1 MGCSSSEANPN
12 NLYTIL
18 YCSLIPVKG
27 KKNIYQIHLIAQEEA
42 PKISERKFFDQVAQN
57 QEKDILEFVKNEN
70 FNKHTIFYLYHKN
83 MPQIKNLYQMIN
95 LIPCNYN
102 DLHRIILLS
111 TEHVEG
117 FYNYLIEKKTLHIDF
132 HKFVGSTL
140 DLNDMVSTV
149 ENVNNINLTN
159 DNINYDENEGNNDD
173 EIYINGIIDEK
184 KVEHIKQNYSQKIIK
199 ISISEVNIK
208 NKNSFVELMQ
218 FLSDKDIKKFAF
230 YDSNIVDDILFNS
243 VMDLLE
249 KNYHIRNLILHDCNL
264 IDKHLIDL
272 MRAISDKR
280 IRYLNLSKNAI
291 TVEGASFVSEFLL
304 VNKTLLEL
312 NMSNNDHLNFKA
324 EGIKYIARSLVHCP
338 NILLVDFSEMNLT
351 GCGEFMANF
360 IEASKTLEVILL
372 KNNHLNAHDFKNIF
386 EKIKTN
392 KNIKE
397 IDISYNDMGGDKS
410 LEYIRDSIKMNESL
424 ITLRMDKINI
434 NNDNYNIIFEGIK
447 ENKNI
452 DYYSMSYN
460 KVNPKIILEFFIK
473 QKQVKNLE
481 YIPYDKNVPEDKNKD
496 FTLEEKKLLEKYKN
510 ERPDLNIINII

>member
-42 PKISERKFFDQVAQN
+42 PKINERKFFDQVAQN

-95 LIPCNYN
+95 LIPCNYD

-280 IRYLNLSKNAI
+280 IRYL
-291 TVEGASFVSEFLL
+291 
-304 VNKTLLEL
+304 
-312 NMSNNDHLNFKA
+312 
-324 EGIKYIARSLVHCP
+324 IARSLVYCP

-410 LEYIRDSIKMNESL
+410 LEYIRDCIKMNESL

-496 FTLEEKKLLEKYKN
+496 L
-510 ERPDLNIINII
+510 I